1 MRAENPS
8 RRISRNGKGRTKM
21 PAVKKKKNVPLWA
34 REPDPLEPPLTPEE
48 EEAFETGRKN
58 VQRKDC
64 LTLEEF
70 IEQVSLL

>member
-1 MRAENPS
+1 
-8 RRISRNGKGRTKM
+8 M
-21 PAVKKKKNVPLWA
+21 PAVKEKKNVPLWA

-48 EEAFETGRKN
+48 EKAFETGRKN